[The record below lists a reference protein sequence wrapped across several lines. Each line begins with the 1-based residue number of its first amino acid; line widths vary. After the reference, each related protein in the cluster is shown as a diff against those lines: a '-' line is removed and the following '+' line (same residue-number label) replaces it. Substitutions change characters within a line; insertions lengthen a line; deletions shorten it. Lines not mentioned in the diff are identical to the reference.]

1 MAFNIS
7 RFKSTIDRY
16 GGLAHGALY
25 EVSVS
30 KAREENSALDP
41 QTEFQFFC
49 SNAVIPGIQ
58 IETVPFNAVAQMPT
72 MFPIGITN
80 TPINLTFLV
89 DSDHQILTFFHN
101 WIQRVMN
108 YSTKDGPFSAINGEY
123 DAYGQLPYEMGYK
136 DEYSCRMSIKH
147 FSNDS
152 AGEKY
157 YEVVL
162 DNIFPYSLTDIDV
175 AWDRNDQYLT
185 MQVSFAY
192 DRIWYSGDKTGIP
205 SERSK
210 AGILEKL
217 SSLAGLVDVLKQT
230 KDLGKPR
237 SIQDAI
243 NRLNR
248 VRNSYERVDS
258 LFGLSG

>member
-7 RFKSTIDRY
+7 RFKSTIDKY
-16 GGLAHGALY
+16 GGFASPALY
-25 EVSVS
+25 EVTIS
-30 KAREENSALDP
+30 KAREQNSAIDP
-41 QTEFQFFC
+41 TTEFRFFC
-49 SNAVIPGIQ
+49 LSSYIPGIEL
-58 IETVPFNAVAQMPT
+58 ETVAFNAVGQRAVS
-72 MFPIGITN
+72 FPVGMSN
-80 TPINLTFLV
+80 NAINMDFFI
-89 DSDHQILTFFHN
+89 DSDHQILSFFHN
-101 WIQRVMN
+101 WIQKVFN
-108 YSTKDGPFSAINGEY
+108 YSTKGGPLAAIGG
-123 DAYGQLPYEMGYK
+123 DSGGDGQLPYELGYK
-136 DEYSCRMSIKH
+136 DDYACTMSIKH

-152 AGEKY
+152 GGEKY

-162 DNIFPYSLTDIDV
+162 ENVWPYMIQDMQVGWAS
-175 AWDRNDQYLT
+175 NDQYLSCNVT
-185 MQVSFAY
+185 FAY

-217 SSLAGLVDVLKQT
+217 SSIAGLVDVLKQT

-248 VRNSYERVDS
+248 VRNSYEKVDS
-258 LFGLSG
+258 LFGLGG